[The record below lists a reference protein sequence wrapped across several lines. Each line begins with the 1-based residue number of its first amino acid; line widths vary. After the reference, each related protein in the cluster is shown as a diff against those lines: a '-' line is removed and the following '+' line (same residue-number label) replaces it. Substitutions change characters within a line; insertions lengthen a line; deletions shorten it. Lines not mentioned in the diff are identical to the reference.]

1 MCVFVRM
8 FVCAHMHVCGCVCVG
23 GCVSV
28 WVCDHSYG
36 LVCFTE
42 AALNPSSSTTTV
54 QYTDI
59 YRHQPQLDSPVLFI
73 TDLAN
78 TRNAHCANIIM
89 GFFTRNNR
97 PIPI

>member
-42 AALNPSSSTTTV
+42 ASLKPSSSTTTV

-59 YRHQPQLDSPVLFI
+59 YRDQPQ
-73 TDLAN
+73 
-78 TRNAHCANIIM
+78 
-89 GFFTRNNR
+89 
-97 PIPI
+97 